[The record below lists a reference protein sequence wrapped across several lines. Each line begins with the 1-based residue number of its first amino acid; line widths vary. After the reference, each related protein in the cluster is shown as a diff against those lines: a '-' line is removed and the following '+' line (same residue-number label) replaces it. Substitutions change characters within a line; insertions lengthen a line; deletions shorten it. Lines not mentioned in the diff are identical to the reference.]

1 MIQLLVPITTRWSGG
16 TTTQLFIS
24 PAEATVEGR
33 DFDIR
38 ISTATVEVDES
49 DFTPFNGYLRKLMI
63 LNGRLEIQ
71 HDSESPLHLDS
82 GVLHAFSGDSL
93 THSKG
98 QVQDFNVIHKPWIEP
113 KVTWVTLPVG
123 RHTLGLHNKHCI
135 LYFLSGSACGEDV
148 RCNVGDAA
156 FIGGGIGEVE
166 VIESCSVIQVVF

>member
-49 DFTPFNGYLRKLMI
+49 DFTPFNGYLRKLMT
-63 LNGRLEIQ
+63 LTGRLEIQ

-82 GVLHAFSGDSL
+82 GVLHAFSGDSV

-98 QVQDFNVIHKPWIEP
+98 HVQDFNVIHKPWIVPEI
-113 KVTWVTLPVG
+113 TWVTLPIG
-123 RHTLGLHNKHCI
+123 QHPLGQTNKHCM

-148 RCNVGDAA
+148 RFNRGGAA
-156 FIGGGIGEVE
+156 FISEGIGIIE
-166 VIESCSVIQVVF
+166 VIESCEVIQVVF